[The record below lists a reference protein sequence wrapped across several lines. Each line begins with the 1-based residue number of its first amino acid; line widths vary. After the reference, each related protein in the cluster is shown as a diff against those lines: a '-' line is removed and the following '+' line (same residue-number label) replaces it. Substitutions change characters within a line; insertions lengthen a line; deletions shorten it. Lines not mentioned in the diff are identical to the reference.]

1 MANRFWVGGSGTW
14 DTTSTANWSATTGGA
29 PGASA
34 PGAADI
40 AAFDA
45 NSGTGTVTLGENVTV
60 FRCTW
65 NTFAGSFQPST
76 FAINCAGD
84 GATALWIGGT
94 TATFLAIPTV
104 NFTYSGANS
113 RTVTIGSATGFPR
126 NINANITA
134 GSGTF
139 TLSAATNINNFNCTG
154 FSGSLAATTG
164 TLSLTG
170 NVTLSSSMTIAAN
183 NLTIAFTGSGS
194 RTITTNGV
202 VIDRPINLPAVAS
215 GGGGVVN
222 FADAL
227 TQGSTRTFNIA
238 AGTVKFK
245 NGVTSTVGAFGTSG
259 TEQKF
264 LSSTVAGSQATLS
277 QASGTVN
284 ASNLTIQDIN
294 ATGGATWN
302 AFTVDRNIV
311 NGNNSGWN
319 FISIFKPIFP
329 RKIVQRDVFKTV
341 F

>member
-1 MANRFWVGGSGTW
+1 MASRFWVGGSGTW
-14 DTTSTANWSATTGGA
+14 NTTSTANWSATTGGA

-34 PGAADI
+34 PNAADV
-40 AAFDA
+40 ATFDA
-45 NSGTGTVTLGENVTV
+45 NSGTGAVTLGETVSV
-60 FRCTW
+60 FRVNWTGY
-65 NTFAGSFQPST
+65 TGSFQPST
-76 FAINCAGD
+76 FEINCVGS
-84 GATALWIGGT
+84 GATNLWAGGT

-104 NFTYSGANS
+104 NFTYSGADS
-113 RTVTIGSATGFPR
+113 RSISIGYTAGLTR

-139 TLSAATNINNFNCTG
+139 TISGTTHINNFNCTG
-154 FSGSLAATTG
+154 FSGSLSPG
-164 TLSLTG
+164 TLHLTG
-170 NVTLSSSMTIAAN
+170 NVTLGSSMSIVAGTQVIN
-183 NLTIAFTGSGS
+183 FTGSGS

-202 VIDRPINLPAVAS
+202 TIDRPIAIPAAAS
-215 GGGGVVN
+215 GGVVN

-227 TQGSTRTFNIA
+227 TQGSTRAFTIT

-245 NGVTSTVGAFGTSG
+245 NGVTSTVGAFATSG

-284 ASNLTIQDIN
+284 VSNLTIQDIN

-311 NGNNSGWN
+311 NGNNNGWN
-319 FISIFKPIFP
+319 FISIFKLIFP

>member
-45 NSGTGTVTLGENVTV
+45 NSGAGTVTLGENVTV

-76 FAINCAGD
+76 FEINCAGD

-113 RTVTIGSATGFPR
+113 RTATIGYNASLAR

-139 TLSAATNINNFNCTG
+139 TISGTTHINNLNCTG
-154 FSGSLAATTG
+154 FSGSLSAG
-164 TLSLTG
+164 ILHLTG
-170 NVTLSSSMTIAAN
+170 NVTLSATMTIAVGTSIIN
-183 NLTIAFTGSGS
+183 FTGSAN

-202 VIDRPINLPAVAS
+202 TIDRPIAIPAAAS
-215 GGGGVVN
+215 GGVVN

-227 TQGSTRTFNIA
+227 TQGSTRAFTIT

-245 NGVTSTVGAFGTSG
+245 NGVTSTVGAFATSG

-277 QASGTVN
+277 EASGTVN
-284 ASNLTIQDIN
+284 ASRLTIQDIN

-302 AFTVDRNIV
+302 AFTNDGSVDD
-311 NGNNSGWN
+311 GNNDGWN
-319 FISIFKPIFP
+319 FLAITRPVLRRVFTRVFQPIIP
-329 RKIVQRDVFKTV
+329 
-341 F
+341 

>member
-29 PGASA
+29 SGASV
-34 PGAADI
+34 PGIADV
-40 AAFDA
+40 AVFDA
-45 NSGTGTVTLGENVTV
+45 NSGTGTVTLGATVSV
-60 FRCTW
+60 FRVTW
-65 NTFAGSFQPST
+65 SGYTGSFNPST
-76 FAINCAGD
+76 FEVNCVGD
-84 GATALWIGGT
+84 GVNALWNGGT

-113 RTVTIGSATGFPR
+113 RTATIGFTTGFPR

-139 TLSAATNINNFNCTG
+139 TLSGATNINNFNCTG

-164 TLSLTG
+164 SLNLTG
-170 NVTLSSSMTIAAN
+170 NVTLSSTMTIAASTV
-183 NLTIAFTGSGS
+183 LILFSGS
-194 RTITTNGV
+194 ANRTITTNGV
-202 VIDRPINLPAVAS
+202 TIDRPIAIPS
-215 GGGGVVN
+215 STSGGVVN

-227 TQGSTRTFNIA
+227 TQGSTRAFTIT

-245 NGVTSTVGAFGTSG
+245 NGVTSTVGAFATSG
-259 TEQKF
+259 TSQKF

-284 ASNLTIQDIN
+284 ASRLTIQDIN

-302 AFTVDRNIV
+302 AFTNDGSVDD
-311 NGNNSGWN
+311 GNNDGWN
-319 FISIFKPIFP
+319 FLAITRPVLRRVFTRVFQPIIP
-329 RKIVQRDVFKTV
+329 
-341 F
+341 

>member
-14 DTTSTANWSATTGGA
+14 DTTSTANWSTTSGGA

-34 PGAADI
+34 PGAADV
-40 AAFDA
+40 ANFDA
-45 NSGTGTVTLGENVTV
+45 NSGTGTVTLGATVTIQ
-60 FRCTW
+60 RCLWTGY
-65 NTFAGSFQPST
+65 TGSFQPST
-76 FAINCAGD
+76 FEINLNAS
-84 GATALWIGGT
+84 GASSLWSGGT

-104 NFTYSGANS
+104 NFTYSGADS
-113 RTVTIGSATGFPR
+113 RTATIGSATGFPR

-139 TLSAATNINNFNCTG
+139 TLSGGTNINNFNCTG
-154 FSGSLAATTG
+154 FSGSLAGNTG

-170 NVTLSSSMTIAAN
+170 NVTLSASMTIAAST
-183 NLTIAFTGSGS
+183 LTIAFAGSAN

-202 VIDRPINLPAVAS
+202 TIDRPISISSTAS
-215 GGGGVVN
+215 GGVVN

-227 TQGSTRTFNIA
+227 TQGSTRAFTIT

-245 NGVTSTVGAFGTSG
+245 NGVTSTVGAFATSS

-284 ASNLTIQDIN
+284 VSNLTIQDIN

>member
-1 MANRFWVGGSGTW
+1 MANRYWVGGSGTW
-14 DTTSTANWSATTGGA
+14 DTTSTANWSTGSGGA
-29 PGASA
+29 SGASA
-34 PGAADI
+34 PGAADVAI
-40 AAFDA
+40 FDA
-45 NSGTGTVTLGENVTV
+45 NSGIGTVTLGATVTIQ
-60 FRCTW
+60 RCTW
-65 NTFAGSFQPST
+65 NGYTGSFQPST
-76 FAINCAGD
+76 FEINLNAS
-84 GATALWIGGT
+84 GASSLWSGGT

-104 NFTYSGANS
+104 NFTYAGADS
-113 RTVTIGSATGFPR
+113 RTASIGSVTGFPR

-139 TLSAATNINNFNCTG
+139 TLNASTNINNFNCTG
-154 FSGSLAATTG
+154 FSGSLATTTG
-164 TLSLTG
+164 VLSLTG
-170 NVTLSSSMTIAAN
+170 NVTLSSSMTINASTN
-183 NLTIAFTGSGS
+183 NIDLTGSAS

-202 VIDRPINLPAVAS
+202 TIDRPIRIPAGAS
-215 GGGGVVN
+215 GGIIN

-227 TQGSTRTFNIA
+227 TQGSTRAFTIT

-245 NGVTSTVGAFGTSG
+245 NGVTSTVGAFATSG

-284 ASNLTIQDIN
+284 VSNLTIQDIN

>member
-14 DTTSTANWSATTGGA
+14 NTTSTTNWSATTGGA
-29 PGASA
+29 GGASV
-34 PGAADI
+34 PNTADV
-40 AAFDA
+40 AVYDA
-45 NSGTGTVTLGENVTV
+45 NSGTGTVTLGATVSV
-60 FRCTW
+60 FRVTW
-65 NTFAGSFQPST
+65 SGYTGSFNPST
-76 FAINCAGD
+76 FEVNCVGD
-84 GATALWIGGT
+84 GVNALWNGGT

-113 RTVTIGSATGFPR
+113 RTVSIGSATGFPR

-139 TLSAATNINNFNCTG
+139 TLSGATNINNFNCTG

-183 NLTIAFTGSGS
+183 TATIAFTGSAS

-222 FADAL
+222 FADTL
-227 TQGSTRTFNIA
+227 TQNSTRTFNISG
-238 AGTVKFK
+238 GTVKFK

-264 LSSTVAGSQATLS
+264 LSSTVAGSQATLL
-277 QASGTVN
+277 QSGGVVN
-284 ASNLTIQDIN
+284 ASYLTIQDIN

-302 AFTVDRNIV
+302 AFTNRRNIDG
-311 NGNNSGWN
+311 GNNDGWN
-319 FISIFKPIFP
+319 FLSIPYPVFGSIFRLIFKPVI
-329 RKIVQRDVFKTV
+329 Q
-341 F
+341 

>member
-1 MANRFWVGGSGTW
+1 MANRYWVGGSGTW
-14 DTTSTANWSATTGGA
+14 NTTNTANWSATSGGA
-29 PGASA
+29 SGASA
-34 PGAADI
+34 PGADDPVLI
-40 AAFDA
+40 DA
-45 NSGTGTVTLGENVTV
+45 NSGSGTITLGEDVTV
-60 FRCTW
+60 FRVIFTGY
-65 NTFAGSFQPST
+65 TGSFQPST
-76 FAINCAGD
+76 FAVNAAGS
-84 GATALWIGGT
+84 GGT
-94 TATFLAIPTV
+94 SLWSGGSTATFLATPTV
-104 NFTYSGANS
+104 NFTYSGADS
-113 RTVTIGSATGFPR
+113 RTVTIGSASGFPR

-139 TLSAATNINNFNCTG
+139 TFTGNTNINNFNCTG
-154 FSGSLAATTG
+154 FSGSIAASSSN
-164 TLSLTG
+164 LNLTG
-170 NVTLSSSMTIAAN
+170 NVTLSASMTIGSGTGPIFFA
-183 NLTIAFTGSGS
+183 GSGS

-202 VIDRPINLPAVAS
+202 FIDRPMGLSAAAS
-215 GGGGVVN
+215 GGVVN

-227 TQGSTRTFNIA
+227 TQGSTRTFTIT
-238 AGTVKFK
+238 AGTLKLK
-245 NGVTSTVGAFGTSG
+245 NGVTSTVGAFATSG

-284 ASNLTIQDIN
+284 VSNLTIQDIN

-311 NGNNSGWN
+311 NGNNNGWN

>member
-1 MANRFWVGGSGTW
+1 MANRYWVGGSGTW
-14 DTTSTANWSATTGGA
+14 NTTSTANWSATSGGA
-29 PGASA
+29 SGASA
-34 PGAADI
+34 PNAAD
-40 AAFDA
+40 AVFFDA
-45 NSGTGTVTLGENVTV
+45 NSGTGTVTLGETVSV
-60 FRCTW
+60 FRVAWSGYT
-65 NTFAGSFQPST
+65 GSFQPST
-76 FAINCAGD
+76 FEINCVGD
-84 GATALWIGGT
+84 GASSLWAGGS

-113 RTVTIGSATGFPR
+113 RTVSIGFTSGFPR

-139 TLSAATNINNFNCTG
+139 TLTGAANFNNFNCTG

-164 TLSLTG
+164 NLNLTG
-170 NVTLSSSMTIAAN
+170 NVTLSASMTITASTT
-183 NLTIAFTGSGS
+183 LILFSGS
-194 RTITTNGV
+194 ANRTITTNGV
-202 VIDRPINLPAVAS
+202 TIDRPMGLPASAS
-215 GGGGVVN
+215 GGVVN

-227 TQGSTRTFNIA
+227 TQGSTRTFTIT
-238 AGTVKFK
+238 AGTLKLK
-245 NGVTSTVGAFGTSG
+245 NGVTSTVGAFATSG

-284 ASNLTIQDIN
+284 VSNLTIQDIN